1 MTTVN
6 EIFEKM
12 PETFIKEKAV
22 GVNAVI
28 QFDITGE
35 GGGQW
40 YAAIENGELTV
51 AEGQHDSANLT
62 LTVGAQDYVD
72 ISTGKLNGQMA
83 FMTGKL
89 KAKGDLGLAM
99 KMQAFFKK

>member
-12 PETFIKEKAV
+12 PETFIKEKAA

-51 AEGQHDSANLT
+51 AEGMHDNANLT
-62 LTVGAQDYVD
+62 LTVGAQDYID

-99 KMQAFFKK
+99 KMQAFFTK